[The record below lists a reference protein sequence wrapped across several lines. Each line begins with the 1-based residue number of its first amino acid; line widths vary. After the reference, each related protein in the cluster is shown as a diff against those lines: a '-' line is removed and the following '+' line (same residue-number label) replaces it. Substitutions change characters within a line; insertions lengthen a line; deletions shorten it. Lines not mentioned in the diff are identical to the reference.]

1 MNASEEGGEETCI
14 YIYMTSST
22 PRPSYGDT
30 AEQRVRE
37 GEREIQ
43 NEERTRKQTNKQTNE
58 RESGVRDIHIHT
70 SMLVT

>member
-1 MNASEEGGEETCI
+1 MYI
-14 YIYMTSST
+14 YIYDLLHSATELW
-22 PRPSYGDT
+22 RHR

-37 GEREIQ
+37 GEIQ
-43 NEERTRKQTNKQTNE
+43 NEERTRKQTKKQTNE